1 MRGIPLRVVQ
11 LSAQGAQ
18 VRTLKPWQAEVAQ
31 FTCDREAIDSAGKEQ
46 AESTPLMYRH
56 ASARKATSLSRD
68 RGHPSSAD
76 CSKRRRTAGQGKAIY
91 PEIEA
96 GKLFFGEHKKE

>member
-1 MRGIPLRVVQ
+1 
-11 LSAQGAQ
+11 
-18 VRTLKPWQAEVAQ
+18 
-31 FTCDREAIDSAGKEQ
+31 
-46 AESTPLMYRH
+46 MYRH